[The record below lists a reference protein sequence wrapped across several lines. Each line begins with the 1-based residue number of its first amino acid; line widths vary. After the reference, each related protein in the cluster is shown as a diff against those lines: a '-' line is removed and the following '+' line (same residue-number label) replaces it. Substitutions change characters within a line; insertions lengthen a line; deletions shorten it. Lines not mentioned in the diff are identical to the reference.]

1 MSEAIRIGILGAAGI
16 TPTALIEP
24 ARGNPDVE
32 LVAVA
37 ARDRGRAEVFAREH
51 GIARVA
57 DSYEELIEDPEIDA
71 IYNPLPN
78 SHHAPWTIR
87 AIRAGKHVLVEKPFA
102 SNAAEAVEVAAVA
115 AGSGVVV
122 MEAFHYRYHAL
133 MATVLDLLEQG
144 TIGEL
149 KDVSVTFNINLPD
162 RSNIRY
168 RHDVAGGSTMD
179 LGCYA
184 LHFARS
190 VVGEEPEVVSGT
202 HRPSPEDDR
211 IDEALTAE
219 LRFPSGVTSTISSS
233 LLEEAEEQMAVLTG
247 SFGTME
253 VSGFVKP
260 QGGNWIR
267 VSGDNPTI
275 DVPTSPTSY
284 EAQLAAFVA
293 AVREGAP
300 VLTGPEDSV
309 ATMRA
314 IDAMYVAAGLSP
326 REAVQL

>member
-1 MSEAIRIGILGAAGI
+1 MSDPIRIGILGAAGI
-16 TPTALIEP
+16 TPSALIEP
-24 ARGNPDVE
+24 AKGNPDVE
-32 LVAVA
+32 LAAVA
-37 ARDRGRAEVFAREH
+37 ARDSGRAEEFAREH

-57 DSYEELIEDPEIDA
+57 ASYEDLINDPAIDA

-78 SHHAPWTIR
+78 SHHGPWTIK

-102 SNAAEAVEVAAVA
+102 SNAAEAAEVAAVA
-115 AGSGVVV
+115 ASSDVVV

-133 MATVLDLLEQG
+133 MSTVLGLLEQG

-149 KDVSVTFNINLPD
+149 KDLKVTFNINLPD

-168 RHDVAGGSTMD
+168 RYDVAGGSTMD

-184 LHFARS
+184 LHFART
-190 VVGEEPEVVSGT
+190 VVGEEPEVLSGS

-219 LRFPSGVTSTISSS
+219 LRFPSGVTATISSS
-233 LLEEAEEQMAVLTG
+233 LLEDAEEQLAVLTG
-247 SFGTME
+247 TFGTME

-260 QGGNWIR
+260 QEGNWIR
-267 VSGDNPTI
+267 LSGDNPTI
-275 DVPTSPTSY
+275 DVPTTPTSY
-284 EAQLAAFVA
+284 AAQLAAFVA
-293 AVREGAP
+293 AVRDGAP
-300 VLTGPEDSV
+300 VLTGPQDSV

-326 REAVQL
+326 REAIEI